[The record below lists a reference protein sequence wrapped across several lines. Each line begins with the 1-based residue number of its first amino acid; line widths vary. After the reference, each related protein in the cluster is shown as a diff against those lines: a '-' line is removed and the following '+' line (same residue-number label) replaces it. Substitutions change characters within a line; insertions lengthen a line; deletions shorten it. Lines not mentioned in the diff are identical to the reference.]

1 VATGQ
6 KMRPKL
12 LAGTFLMTVL
22 AGAWIFLG
30 ISFLLPL
37 ASGRA
42 QAGSSDDLDSVL
54 KTLAA
59 YCERLENAALDFVCL
74 EQIKETVNPSL
85 DENASPVALQDWAY
99 LDRNNPRLRI
109 RKVVQKIKNSYVYDY
124 QCIRTRGEVRE
135 TRTLLEENGKKTNEP
150 NAALK
155 TSIVVYGNALLSP
168 VGLFR
173 ARFQPQYEYKIVGR
187 EKVGGRPALILD
199 AAPRPGAPESRN
211 LYGKAWVDAKTYD
224 ILKIEWSEE
233 RIGRYEIFEK
243 RGELYKMKPR
253 LRLRSEFHAEKN
265 GIRFPTSL
273 FVEEAYL
280 NSKGRAFI
288 RSLTTVVYKNFKF
301 FTVEV
306 EVR

>member
-1 VATGQ
+1 
-6 KMRPKL
+6 MRPKF
-12 LAGTFLMTVL
+12 LAGTLLLTVL
-22 AGAWIFLG
+22 AGAGIFPG
-30 ISFLLPL
+30 ILSLLPL

-42 QAGSSDDLDSVL
+42 PAASSENLDSVL

-85 DENASPVALQDWAY
+85 DENASQVTLRDWAY

-109 RKVVQKIKNSYVYDY
+109 RKIVQRIKNSYVYDY
-124 QCIRTRGEVRE
+124 QCIRARGEMRE

-150 NAALK
+150 NAELK
-155 TSIVVYGNALLSP
+155 TAVVVFRNALFWP
-168 VGLFR
+168 VDLFGER
-173 ARFQPQYEYKIVGR
+173 VQSHYDYKIIG
-187 EKVGGRPALILD
+187 EGEIQGRPVLVID
-199 AAPRPGAPESRN
+199 ATPRPDAPESRN

-224 ILKIEWSEE
+224 ILKIDWSGK

-243 RGELYKMKPR
+243 RGELYKMKPG

-265 GIRFPTSL
+265 GIRFPSSL

-280 NSKGRAFI
+280 NRRGRAFI
-288 RSLTTVVYKNFKF
+288 RSQTTVVYKNFRF